1 MELPVFLSNGSVN
14 EELEDLTKSQLE
26 KRRKNL
32 EELDITLY
40 PVGTPVP
47 LVDQMIHITRAEIVV
62 GDYFCFL
69 RLPLRVRERFR
80 EIANS
85 YYEHLKNNTLKK

>member
-1 MELPVFLSNGSVN
+1 M
-14 EELEDLTKSQLE
+14 
-26 KRRKNL
+26 
-32 EELDITLY
+32 DITRYL
-40 PVGTPVP
+40 VGTPIP

-69 RLPLRVRERFR
+69 RLPLRVRERLK
-80 EIANS
+80 EIADS

>member
-1 MELPVFLSNGSVN
+1 M
-14 EELEDLTKSQLE
+14 
-26 KRRKNL
+26 
-32 EELDITLY
+32 DITRYL
-40 PVGTPVP
+40 VGTPIP

-69 RLPLRVRERFR
+69 RLPLRVRERLK
-80 EIANS
+80 EIADN

>member
-1 MELPVFLSNGSVN
+1 M
-14 EELEDLTKSQLE
+14 
-26 KRRKNL
+26 
-32 EELDITLY
+32 DITRYL
-40 PVGTPVP
+40 VGTPIP

-69 RLPLRVRERFR
+69 RLPLRVRERLK
-80 EIANS
+80 EIADG

>member
-1 MELPVFLSNGSVN
+1 M
-14 EELEDLTKSQLE
+14 
-26 KRRKNL
+26 
-32 EELDITLY
+32 DIPRYL
-40 PVGTPVP
+40 VGTPIP

-69 RLPLRVRERFR
+69 RLPLRVRERLK
-80 EIANS
+80 EIADS